1 MSVGVDFP
9 VNKFPSRSHG
19 IQTEGIT
26 NKSIILAA
34 VVLFLTTSLAQ
45 AQPLVPKARLILNL
59 DYAKFRNDDS
69 TGYLEVYYG
78 FYPGL
83 VSYEPREDRF
93 SGFLKVNTRV
103 KDTQSG
109 LYVVNRLSG
118 VPVVIKDTSQSSMRS
133 TFVSQVGIVL
143 PFGEYAL
150 EVIVIDTL
158 APRRRDSLYLPLS
171 VKPYGSTVA
180 MSDVELCSNIK
191 QSDQKNEL
199 FFKNSLEVMP
209 NPTLVFGVASH
220 PMMFNYSEIYNLDPL
235 KSYTI
240 KTQIVAQD
248 GKVVKETSKQRK
260 YGVKNAVEPGTTN
273 VASIQSGRYRFRL
286 ILGDEAGAPI
296 TQMEKT
302 FYLYNPHIQTTQAA
316 AASIKATELAG
327 MSAEELAEEF
337 RKAQYVAT
345 DQEIRTFEQI
355 TSADGRREF
364 LAKFW
369 TEVENGRLG
378 RAPIPRMAYLQ
389 RVLAADQRFRAM
401 NRPGWRTD
409 RGRILVLYAEP
420 DEIERFP
427 TSSESKPY
435 EIWHFYSIENGVEF
449 VFVDRSGFGEYQ
461 LVHSTKRGEL
471 RDDDWQRFLQ

>member
-1 MSVGVDFP
+1 MKKIVIFLV
-9 VNKFPSRSHG
+9 
-19 IQTEGIT
+19 
-26 NKSIILAA
+26 
-34 VVLFLTTSLAQ
+34 LTTVLVVSESAAQ
-45 AQPLVPKARLILNL
+45 RMYPRSPLILNL

-69 TGYLEVYYG
+69 SGYLEVYYG

-83 VSYEPREDRF
+83 VTYEQRDGSF

-103 KDTQSG
+103 KDSQSG
-109 LYVVNRLSG
+109 HYVVNRLSG

-143 PFGEYAL
+143 PFGEYSL
-150 EVIVIDTL
+150 EVLVTDSLT
-158 APRRRDSLYLPLS
+158 PTRRDSLYLPVS
-171 VKPYGSTVA
+171 VRSHGIAVSA
-180 MSDVELCSNIK
+180 SDLELCSNIR
-191 QSDQKNEL
+191 QSDKKNEV

-220 PMMFNYSEIYNLDPL
+220 PMMFNYSEMYNLDPE
-235 KSYTI
+235 KTYSI
-240 KTQIVAQD
+240 KTQILGQD
-248 GKVVKETSKQRK
+248 GKVVKESSKQRK
-260 YGVKNAVEPGTTN
+260 YGVKNAVEAGTTN

-286 ILGDEAGAPI
+286 ILGDEAGVPI
-296 TQMEKT
+296 TQIEKT
-302 FYLYNPHIQTTQAA
+302 FYLYNPHIQVTQAA
-316 AASIKATELAG
+316 AASIKATELSG

-337 RKAQYVAT
+337 KKAQYIAT
-345 DQEIRTFEQI
+345 DQETRTFGQI
-355 TSADGRREF
+355 TSEEGRREF

-378 RAPIPRMAYLQ
+378 RTPIPRMAYLQ
-389 RVLAADQRFRAM
+389 RVILAGQRFRAM
-401 NRPGWRTD
+401 NRDGWRTD
-409 RGRILVLYAEP
+409 RGRILVLYADP

-435 EIWHFYSIENGVEF
+435 EIWHYYSIESGVEF